1 MNLFKDCDVLNF
13 DLEFHHLSFSGKL
26 KPNLGLYND
35 PPEWQDI
42 VNYFRGSELQ
52 NYFTKILEDA
62 FKAIIKPQYVDQ
74 IPKAIKGNQRS
85 VQNILDKRNEMKN
98 QDAVCEILDLKNVL
112 DRNVDDLSGGELQRF
127 ACAVGKSCIS

>member
-1 MNLFKDCDVLNF
+1 MGLF
-13 DLEFHHLSFSGKL
+13 
-26 KPNLGLYND
+26 ND

-62 FKAIIKPQYVDQ
+62 FKAVIKPQYVDQ

-85 VQNILDKRNEMKN
+85 VQNLLDRRDEMKN
-98 QDAVCEILDLKNVL
+98 QDAVCDILDLNKVK

-127 ACAVGKSCIS
+127 ACAIGKKGMIFNAKSPL

>member
-1 MNLFKDCDVLNF
+1 M
-13 DLEFHHLSFSGKL
+13 

-127 ACAVGKSCIS
+127 ACAVGKSYILWSLIVAYAWRRAKTQNFPGKFQK

>member
-1 MNLFKDCDVLNF
+1 MGLF
-13 DLEFHHLSFSGKL
+13 
-26 KPNLGLYND
+26 ND

-62 FKAIIKPQYVDQ
+62 FKAVIKPQYVDQ

-85 VQNILDKRNEMKN
+85 VQNLLDRRDEMKN
-98 QDAVCEILDLKNVL
+98 QDAVCDILDLNKVK

-127 ACAVGKSCIS
+127 ACAIGKNRDDFQCYRNPQKLDFLSSLRSKS